1 MERIEFDQEQIEKIF
16 KRAEINLFSE
26 SIFHWLS
33 YEMPFNCLNGKEVI
47 NQVYKV
53 PMVYCIWISDGSP
66 PRPVYVGQS
75 SSSYSRQRLI
85 NHFLRK
91 HKKTGAQLEKVMK
104 AVENGNKIGVSF
116 LRIEPPY
123 MRKPFEDW
131 LISNNRDKLIW
142 NIHGKR
148 KLI

>member
-66 PRPVYVGQS
+66 PRPVYVGHS

-116 LRIEPPY
+116 LRI
-123 MRKPFEDW
+123 
-131 LISNNRDKLIW
+131 
-142 NIHGKR
+142 G
-148 KLI
+148 